1 MPTEAGA
8 KVGLPAGNAL
18 GRFNDSADGGV
29 NSCALIV
36 WGVAWG
42 LESGGDSGKGADGG
56 NSGVG
61 SVTEGRGT

>member
-18 GRFNDSADGGV
+18 GRFSDSADGGV
-29 NSCALIV
+29 NSCSFIG

-42 LESGGDSGKGADGG
+42 LDSGMGSGKGGDGG

-61 SVTEGRGT
+61 NVTDGS